1 MDIKQDL
8 QEIYGIRRLNE
19 SKYGQKFNQYYG
31 PFRSDGKKVKDKN
44 SKEFCEC
51 ENQELAKELAALL
64 TDIKQMREL
73 CEKFIS
79 LPNR

>member
-1 MDIKQDL
+1 MSTIENLKHL
-8 QEIYGIRRLNE
+8 SGIVNE

-31 PFRSDGKKVKDKN
+31 PFKNEGKKVKDKN
-44 SKEFCEC
+44 GKELCEC
-51 ENQELAKELAALL
+51 DNADIAKELSLLL

-73 CEKFIS
+73 CDRIVS

>member
-1 MDIKQDL
+1 MSSIENLKHL
-8 QEIYGIRRLNE
+8 SGIVNE

-31 PFRSDGKKVKDKN
+31 PFKHDGKKVKDKN
-44 SKEFCEC
+44 GKELCEC
-51 ENQELAKELAALL
+51 ENADTAKELAAIL

-73 CEKFIS
+73 CEKFTS

>member
-1 MDIKQDL
+1 MNIQKDL
-8 QEIYGIRRLNE
+8 QEIYGVRKLNE

-31 PFRSDGKKVKDKN
+31 PFRADGKKVKDKN

-51 ENQELAKELAALL
+51 ENADLAKELAALL

-73 CEKFIS
+73 CEKFMS